1 MAGEINFT
9 LAKQKRWRFPFVTLA
24 VLAVLLGAAL
34 ALLGDRTS
42 YEEAVVRA
50 EMRHVGLGP
59 QTEAALEQYPET
71 APAVFAAYGTNDRFQ
86 RALRQFGH
94 NQVVP
99 IIWKCLTEGD
109 SYLDASYAF
118 SLAAKTL
125 VRAEMPAKPEAL
137 TPLECG
143 SYAIELMLLAKNDF
157 FGQYD
162 IDEMG
167 VARRL
172 PGSSVAAFA
181 KRMLTSGLQVVESRL
196 VRGEKP
202 TLREAG
208 MAALDV
214 AALGTFGLAGKASLA
229 AKTATVAKVGL
240 SAKVAT
246 AAHSVGSFAAL
257 VAPHVIAPVVKL
269 GLFVGGV
276 YLVVTQPQ
284 MVASAANTVLHAAG
298 ISPFVVY
305 PLTLFVLFLLCW
317 YIARRV
323 RRIFA

>member
-1 MAGEINFT
+1 MV
-9 LAKQKRWRFPFVTLA
+9 QKSRWRTIALLTL
-24 VLAVLLGAAL
+24 LAVLLGSGV
-34 ALLGDRTS
+34 ALLGDRAS
-42 YEEAVVRA
+42 YEELAVRA
-50 EMRHVGLGP
+50 EMRHVGLGL
-59 QTEAALEQYPET
+59 QAEAALAQYPT
-71 APAVFAAYGTNDRFQ
+71 MSPAVFVAYGTNDRFQ

-109 SYLDASYAF
+109 GYLDASYAF
-118 SLAAKTL
+118 AVAMKTAL
-125 VRAEMPAKPEAL
+125 RAEMPDKPEAL
-137 TPLECG
+137 SPFECG

-172 PGSSVAAFA
+172 PGSSVAAFV

-214 AALGTFGLAGKASLA
+214 ATIGTLGLAGKAALA
-229 AKTATVAKVGL
+229 AKTATAAKVGF

-246 AAHSVGSFAAL
+246 AAHGVGHFAAIA
-257 VAPHVIAPVVKL
+257 APHVIAPVIKYGILL
-269 GLFVGGV
+269 GGA

-284 MVASAANTVLHAAG
+284 MMASAANTVLHAAG
-298 ISPFVVY
+298 VPPWVVY
-305 PLTLFVLFLLCW
+305 SLVMLVILLIGWRLTS
-317 YIARRV
+317 RV
-323 RRIFA
+323 RRFLA